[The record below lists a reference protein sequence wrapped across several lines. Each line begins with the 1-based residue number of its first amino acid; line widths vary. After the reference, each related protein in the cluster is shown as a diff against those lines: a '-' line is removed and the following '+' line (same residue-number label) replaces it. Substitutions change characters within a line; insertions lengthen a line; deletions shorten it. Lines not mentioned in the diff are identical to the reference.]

1 LIFILISRSSIGIDP
16 VLAQHV
22 AHLFIRDTV
31 ILFEEKLH
39 LDDTKDADHFEVK
52 NFLLIY
58 FFYKFTFFRI
68 SIQQIGNQ

>member
-1 LIFILISRSSIGIDP
+1 
-16 VLAQHV
+16 
-22 AHLFIRDTV
+22 V

-52 NFLLIY
+52 KISFIL
-58 FFYKFTFFRI
+58 FCKFTFFRI